1 MKAKSKYFVV
11 GSLGLALLAAL
22 IAGCS
27 TTRSQPIAVKGGAQL
42 WSENCARCHNSR
54 SPSTY
59 GDAEWD
65 VAMAHMRLRANLTA
79 EESRKVLDFM
89 KSAD

>member
-1 MKAKSKYFVV
+1 MKTNLYSFLSVCGLAMV
-11 GSLGLALLAAL
+11 GALLA
-22 IAGCS
+22 GCV
-27 TTRSQPIAVKGGAQL
+27 TAKTKPMAAKGGAQL

-59 GDAEWD
+59 GNANWD

-79 EESRKVLDFM
+79 EESRKVLEFM

>member
-1 MKAKSKYFVV
+1 MKNKLNKVYV
-11 GSLGLALLAAL
+11 GSLSLAAIGSL
-22 IAGCS
+22 IASCS
-27 TTRSQPIAVKGGAQL
+27 TAGTQSIAAKGGAQL

-59 GDAEWD
+59 GDAQWD

-79 EESRKVLDFM
+79 EESKKVLEFM

>member
-1 MKAKSKYFVV
+1 MKAKSNYLLV
-11 GSLGLALLAAL
+11 GTLGLALVGAL
-22 IAGCS
+22 VASCS
-27 TTRSQPIAVKGGAQL
+27 TTGLQPIAAKGGAQL

-59 GDAEWD
+59 GDAQWD

-79 EESRKVLDFM
+79 EESKKVLDFM